1 MDITLRRWRT
11 SDAAALA
18 EILSESDIHRT
29 IADLPQPYTEKTAL
43 DYITFCINADVNNF
57 WSFAIECDG
66 ELAGCISAER
76 GKNVYRQSAEIGYY
90 IAKPLWGRGI
100 ATAAVKNI
108 TQFIFENTDIIRLYS
123 AVFAENIASIKVL
136 EKCGFNFEGTL
147 KSAAIKCGKICDLK
161 LYAKIK

>member
-1 MDITLRRWRT
+1 MNVTLRRWRT
-11 SDAAALA
+11 GDAAALA
-18 EILSESDIHRT
+18 KILGEGDIHRT

-66 ELAGCISAER
+66 ELSGCISAER

-90 IAKPLWGRGI
+90 IAKQLWGRGI

-136 EKCGFNFEGTL
+136 EKCGFDFEGTL
-147 KSAAIKCGKICDLK
+147 KSAAKKCGKICDLK